1 MQTGEKQDVPLE
13 ADAASVVA
21 AVKKILGAVRL
32 AGVLARRAV
41 AACRRMAMSAPRT
54 AYDRKHHAAAHTS
67 EYLFNQL
74 IPYIGNKRKLLK
86 LIEQAIQRTSRED
99 GHVRRSLR
107 RQRRRVAD
115 GQTARAIASS
125 PTIGSPTPRRSTAA
139 TSPATGRRSSRRLG
153 GYEQAIDRLNRLPAK
168 VGWVTEH
175 LCPRDDANYDIRA
188 DRMFYMRKNGMR
200 IDAIREQI
208 AAWKDAGRLTDAE
221 EACLLAPLV
230 YQACYRSN
238 TSGVFKG
245 FHNGWGGQTK
255 TALYRIATDLRL
267 DVPVFHDN
275 GQRERRLP
283 RGCPNAGRAAC
294 RRKRSRSRIS
304 IRPTISIPT
313 AATIT
318 CSTASFCGTSPTL
331 SKQITRG
338 TKAAIRLDWRTERRS
353 AYNYRE
359 EASAAYRRLLDAI
372 NARYIL
378 TSYSTDGTIP
388 LGRHAAKQRRP
399 GTRLG
404 GDARLQALSRQF
416 AAILEEADERRV
428 RAGARYARQEQDV
441 GGRIAGDDRKAR
453 KNRA

>member
-1 MQTGEKQDVPLE
+1 MT
-13 ADAASVVA
+13 
-21 AVKKILGAVRL
+21 
-32 AGVLARRAV
+32 
-41 AACRRMAMSAPRT
+41 APRT
-54 AYDRKHHAAAHTS
+54 AYNPKHHAAAHTS

-86 LIEQAIQRTSRED
+86 LIEQAIGRTSAKTGTFLDLFAGSGVVSRMAKLH
-99 GHVRRSLR
+99 GY
-107 RQRRRVAD
+107 RVISNDWEPYA
-115 GQTARAIASS
+115 QAINRCYVTCNRPPEFAS
-125 PTIGSPTPRRSTAA
+125 
-139 TSPATGRRSSRRLG
+139 LG
-153 GYEQAIDRLNRLPAK
+153 GYEKAIERLNGLPAK

-175 LCPRDDANYDIRA
+175 LCPRDDEDYDIKT

-208 AAWKDAGRLTDAE
+208 AGWKDTGLLTDAE

-255 TALYRIATDLRL
+255 TALYRIATDLHL

-275 GQRERRLP
+275 RRENLVFREDAQALAERL
-283 RGCPNAGRAAC
+283 
-294 RRKRSRSRIS
+294 
-304 IRPTISIPT
+304 
-313 AATIT
+313 
-318 CSTASFCGTSPTL
+318 ASEEIEIAYLDPPYNQHPYGSNYHVLNSVVLWDKPEL

-359 EASAAYRRLLDAI
+359 EASAAYRRLLEAI
-372 NARYIL
+372 NAQYIL

-388 LGRHAAKQRRP
+388 LEAM
-399 GTRLG
+399 
-404 GDARLQALSRQF
+404 LQANVARGQVSLLMQGYKRYRVSSQRFSKKPMNVEFVLVLDTRGESKTSAEQLRET
-416 AAILEEADERRV
+416 IEECEEKVLCNHSECRV
-428 RAGARYARQEQDV
+428 PNE
-441 GGRIAGDDRKAR
+441 
-453 KNRA
+453 